1 MENSIVPAG
10 AVARREVDGSEE
22 LAVSSDV
29 QSMALAAQAEAE
41 VKARWAI
48 AQRCPRDIDMVR
60 IKLLKECDRPK
71 FAEAA
76 RYAKPVGK
84 DKVVGPSI
92 RFVEAALR
100 CYGNILAAT
109 TVISEDATT
118 RRLQVVVTDLE
129 ANISWPR
136 QISFVKSV
144 MRSSSEGRQVISK
157 RLNSYGKTTYEVVA
171 TEDEFASKEAAL
183 VSKAI
188 RMAGLR
194 VLPGDLVEEAME
206 RCVSTNQRTDKAD
219 PSAARKKMVDGF
231 AMLGVM
237 PGQLVEYLGHP
248 LENCSP
254 AELQE
259 LRDAWHAIR
268 DGETKWADFIESKKS
283 PEAAADFG
291 TTKPVAPQA
300 SPPKTAA
307 KPEPKQTPPPPLA
320 VVRDAP
326 EPGSDVEPVADDA
339 EAKIAAES
347 LAIQESIAKAKSK
360 GELNQLVTRIQR
372 LPDAERK
379 LAMELFAKRTAV
391 LK

>member
-1 MENSIVPAG
+1 MEGNSIIPSAG
-10 AVARREVDGSEE
+10 AMVRREVDGSEE
-22 LAVSSDV
+22 LSVSSDV

-60 IKLLKECDRPK
+60 VKLLKECARPK

-84 DKVVGPSI
+84 GKVVGPSI

-109 TVISEDATT
+109 TVISEDITT

-129 ANISWPR
+129 ANVSWPR
-136 QISFVKSV
+136 QISFTKSV
-144 MRSSSEGRQVISK
+144 QRSSPEGRQVISK
-157 RLNSYGKTTYEVVA
+157 RTNSYGKPVYDVVA

-206 RCVSTNQRTDKAD
+206 QCVATNHRTDKAD

-231 AMLGVM
+231 ASLGVM
-237 PGQLVEYLGHP
+237 PNQLVEYLGHS
-248 LENCSP
+248 LENLSP
-254 AELQE
+254 SELQE

-268 DGETKWADFIESKKS
+268 DGETKWADFVESKK
-283 PEAAADFG
+283 PDVPPDFG
-291 TTKPVAPQA
+291 TTKPEA
-300 SPPKTAA
+300 PKTQPASSQVAA
-307 KPEPKQTPPPPLA
+307 SSDLK
-320 VVRDAP
+320 VVAASAP
-326 EPGSDVEPVADDA
+326 EPGSDIGEVVSL
-339 EAKIAAES
+339 EAKIAAD
-347 LAIQESIAKAKSK
+347 LVAILESIAAAKSRA
-360 GELNQLVTRIQR
+360 EINALVSRIQR
-372 LPDAERK
+372 LPEDERK
-379 LAMELFAKRTAV
+379 KAMIAFSTRAEA